1 MISDLLERLRALV
14 LRRRWNQDL
23 DDEMRFHLDQ
33 DATARVRAGADPAMA
48 RREARL
54 AFGGVDR
61 YKEATRDA
69 SGVRAFEELVADTR
83 FALRAL
89 RRNPAFT
96 ATAVGVLALAIGAA
110 AAVFTVVQAVLFAE
124 LPYPQAGR
132 LVRVYQYYSPT
143 FLGTISVVDYEAIR
157 DQQRTMDGFG
167 IARWGSAT
175 LTGLGP
181 PAAIPVVRVTS
192 GFFRALQTPAAAGR
206 LIEPGDDPVSA
217 PPVVVVSDAFA
228 SHHLGGNTTAV
239 GRTVTLDGRPHTVI
253 GVLPPGVAELAGMPA
268 VAWPVLQPATPTRRG
283 PFGLRGIGRLKEGV
297 TLEEAIRD
305 LAGISER
312 IFPLWEAGF
321 KDKVA
326 RLRPYPLRDTIVGRA
341 TGQLSLFAGAVVLVL
356 LVAIANVA
364 TLMLVRAAARQHEL
378 SVRATLGASRLRLA
392 RLVVTEGLVL
402 TAFASALGLGVAAI
416 GLNLVGLIA
425 PELPRAREIAWN
437 GGTAMVAAALA
448 VTSGLLVSFSPVAAV
463 LGGTMLTHAPAD
475 TRRSGGGRRTGL
487 VRGVLV
493 AAEFALA
500 VPLLLAA
507 ALLGNSFL
515 RLQRVPLGYDV
526 AANFEVRIALPAQ
539 RYSDSVAVPAFWR
552 RVLQAALET
561 PGVEA
566 AGLATAAPPDM
577 QGDVNNFNLVA
588 HPVPPGANEPL
599 SPWASASPGYF
610 TALGIP
616 LLEGRMFTVGDSGA
630 APPGDPR
637 NAPPVAIVSRSWA
650 QHYFPGER
658 AVGQQ
663 LIEGGCYECPRTTIV
678 GIVGDVK
685 YQGLDGDGDGVYV
698 PMAQANPREATLFV
712 RTRGAPVGFMQPVLE
727 NLRRL
732 DPDLPLR
739 GVPMADQVRSALA
752 DPRRWTAVLTAFA
765 AAALALSALGIFG
778 LMSYVVRRQRREI
791 GVRMALG
798 AEPRQVTAMIVARG
812 MRFVGAGM
820 IVGLALTMLEGRW
833 LGALLYGVTPRD
845 PATTALVAALLL
857 GAALLACLLPGIRAA
872 RIRPMEAI
880 VAE

>member
-1 MISDLLERLRALV
+1 MMADLLERLRALV
-14 LRRRWNQDL
+14 FRRRWNQDL
-23 DDEMRFHLDQ
+23 DDEMRFHLEQ
-33 DATARVRAGADPAMA
+33 DVAARTRPGADPRTA

-69 SGVRAFEELVADTR
+69 SGVRALEDLLADTR

-89 RRNPAFT
+89 RRNTAFT

-110 AAVFTVVQAVLFAE
+110 AAVFTVVHAVLIAE
-124 LPYPQAGR
+124 LPYPHADR
-132 LVRVYQYYSPT
+132 LVRVYQYYGTS

-157 DQQRTMDGFG
+157 DQQQTMDAFG
-167 IARWGSAT
+167 TARWGSAT
-175 LTGLGP
+175 LTGVGQP
-181 PAAIPVVRVTS
+181 EAIPVVRVTS
-192 GFFRALQTPAAAGR
+192 GVFRALGTTPAAGR

-228 SHHLGGNTTAV
+228 TKYLGGKAVAV
-239 GRTVTLDGRPHTVI
+239 GRSVTLDGKSHTVI
-253 GVLPPGVAELAGMPA
+253 GVLPPGVVEVAGMRS
-268 VAWPVLQPATPTRRG
+268 VAWPVLQLAAPTRRG

-297 TLEEAIRD
+297 TLEAAVRD

-312 IFPLWEAGF
+312 IFPIWESGF
-321 KDKVA
+321 KDKSA
-326 RLRPYPLRDTIVGRA
+326 RLRPYPLRDTIVGRS

-364 TLMLVRAAARQHEL
+364 TLVLVRAAARQHEL
-378 SVRATLGASRLRLA
+378 SVRATLGASRPRLA
-392 RLVVTEGLVL
+392 RLVVTESLVL
-402 TAFASALGLGVAAI
+402 TVLSAVVGFGIAAVGLR
-416 GLNLVGLIA
+416 LVGVIA
-425 PELPRAREIAWN
+425 PGLPRTQEIALN
-437 GGTAMVAAALA
+437 GGTALVAAALA
-448 VTSGLLVSFSPVAAV
+448 VISGLLVSFSPVAAV
-463 LGGTMLTHAPAD
+463 LGGTLTESPTD
-475 TRRSGGGRRTGL
+475 TRRSGGGKQTGL

-507 ALLGNSFL
+507 ALLANSFL
-515 RLQRVPLGYDV
+515 RLQRVPLGYD
-526 AANFEVRIALPAQ
+526 AESSFAVRLGLPEQ
-539 RYSDSVAVPAFWR
+539 RYPDTPAVPAFWR
-552 RVLQAALET
+552 RAIQAALET

-566 AGLATAAPPDM
+566 AGLSTAAPPDM

-588 HPVPPGANEPL
+588 HPVPPGGNEPV
-599 SPWASASPGYF
+599 SPWSSATPGYF

-616 LLEGRMFTVGDSGA
+616 LLDGRMFNAGDSVGDSLT
-630 APPGDPR
+630 AP
-637 NAPPVAIVSRSWA
+637 PPVAIVSRSWA
-650 QHYFPGER
+650 ARYFPGEQ
-658 AVGQQ
+658 ALGQQ
-663 LIEGGCYECPRTTIV
+663 LIEGGCYGCPRTIII

-685 YQGLDGDGDGVYV
+685 YSGLDGDGDGVYV
-698 PMAQANPREATLFV
+698 PLAQANPRQATLFV
-712 RTRGAPVGFMQPVLE
+712 RTRGAPAGFIQPVLQA
-727 NLRRL
+727 LRRL
-732 DPDLPLR
+732 DPDLPLT
-739 GVPMADQVRSALA
+739 GLPMRDQVRSALA

-765 AAALALSALGIFG
+765 AVALALSALGIFG

-798 AEPRQVTAMIVARG
+798 AEPRQVTGMIVARG
-812 MRFVGAGM
+812 MRFVLAGM
-820 IVGLALTMLEGRW
+820 VVGLGLAMLIGKW

-845 PATTALVAALLL
+845 PATTAAVAVLLL
-857 GAALLACLLPGIRAA
+857 ASALVACLLPGIRAA